1 MLYYIAMTDI
11 NPFEPY
17 VCKKKPIDEI
27 RNDVHNLMIDVKG
40 IKSDIRYIK
49 EYIRKIE
56 IRKQIQEEKEK
67 KQEAEYVKPSNSWF
81 W

>member
-1 MLYYIAMTDI
+1 MTDI
-11 NPFEPY
+11 NPFE
-17 VCKKKPIDEI
+17 KQKPIDEV
-27 RNDVHNLMIDVKG
+27 RDDVRSLVTDVKG

-49 EYIRKIE
+49 EYIRKLE
-56 IRKQIQEEKEK
+56 IRKQLEDEKEQ

>member
-1 MLYYIAMTDI
+1 MTDI

-17 VCKKKPIDEI
+17 VCKKKPIEEI
-27 RNDVHNLMIDVKG
+27 MDDVKGLVIDVKG
-40 IKSDIRYIK
+40 VKSDIRYIK

-56 IRKQIQEEKEK
+56 IRKQLQEEKEK
-67 KQEAEYVKPSNSWF
+67 KEEAEYVKPSPGWF